1 MERVASFSA
10 QQGVVAAL
18 TINAVIAC
26 SSLKH
31 VIRGVASQHVVA
43 FRAFLQHLLDLGD
56 IPDRAVGEFDLFDGI
71 DTRAILTEVEGN
83 TQCVVR
89 SKQTDKQ
96 VVSRTGE
103 PYLVRR
109 HAGAQFDNVR
119 IRARS
124 IVVMVVDGVLPGAD
138 AETVGVGAVATV
150 QPVVSGAAVKHVVAV
165 TAIKFVVSGATIK
178 HIIAFATIEGVVAGI
193 SGQNVIAAQTV
204 DAVVT
209 ASAQTDDGDA
219 SEFAGIGLR
228 QPGIER
234 FELAVGGRFPA
245 PGEQPAGG
253 VPAQPGEGG
262 VDVHQVG
269 EGFGQVF
276 LPFAFQ
282 PGFEFGEVQMDAVFV
297 DGQFDEVEV
306 GF

>member
-1 MERVASFSA
+1 MERVASFSSR
-10 QQGVVAAL
+10 QGVVAAL
-18 TINAVIAC
+18 TINVVVSGTTIEY
-26 SSLKH
+26 
-31 VIRGVASQHVVA
+31 VVRGVAGQRVVA

-109 HAGAQFDNVR
+109 HARAQFDNVR

-138 AETVGVGAVATV
+138 AETVGVGAVATIEI
-150 QPVVSGAAVKHVVAV
+150 VVPRAAVKHVIAVATTKIV
-165 TAIKFVVSGATIK
+165 IPGATIK
-178 HIIAFATIEGVVAGI
+178 HVVSSFALERVIARFSGEYITAGAAAHGVVAA
-193 SGQNVIAAQTV
+193 AAQ
-204 DAVVT
+204 ANNG
-209 ASAQTDDGDA
+209 SG
-219 SEFAGIGLR
+219 SEFVRIGLR

-245 PGEQPAGG
+245 PGKQPAGG
-253 VPAQPGEGG
+253 VPAQPGKGG

>member
-1 MERVASFSA
+1 MARDV
-10 QQGVVAAL
+10 
-18 TINAVIAC
+18 VIAGC
-26 SSLKH
+26 AVDH
-31 VIRGVASQHVVA
+31 VVRSVPGQHVVA

-56 IPDRAVGEFDLFDGI
+56 VPDRTISKFDLFDGI
-71 DTRAILTEVEGN
+71 NTCAILTEVGRN
-83 TQCVVR
+83 AQCVGR
-89 SKQTDKQ
+89 PDQTDPQ
-96 VVSRTGE
+96 VAPRAGK
-103 PYLVRR
+103 PYFVRR
-109 HAGAQFDNVR
+109 HASAQLDNVR
-119 IRARS
+119 THARS
-124 IVVMVVDGVLPGAD
+124 IVVVGTVANSVLPGTN
-138 AETVGVGAVATV
+138 AETVGVIAVATIEIVVPTATIKHIIAVATV
-150 QPVVSGAAVKHVVAV
+150 EIVVPS
-165 TAIKFVVSGATIK
+165 TTIK

-282 PGFEFGEVQMDAVFV
+282 PGFEFGEVEFDAVFV